1 MASADILSPFQP
13 SEENLPIDGLQP
25 ISGDAELFPEA
36 FPASTS
42 YPATTSTPDLSFST
56 TTIIAQIVN
65 ASVFGENVNGTQKI
79 DLQVCRK
86 NSHS

>member
-13 SEENLPIDGLQP
+13 SGENLPIDGLQP

-36 FPASTS
+36 YPAS
-42 YPATTSTPDLSFST
+42 TSTPDLSFST

-79 DLQVCRK
+79 DLQVCIK